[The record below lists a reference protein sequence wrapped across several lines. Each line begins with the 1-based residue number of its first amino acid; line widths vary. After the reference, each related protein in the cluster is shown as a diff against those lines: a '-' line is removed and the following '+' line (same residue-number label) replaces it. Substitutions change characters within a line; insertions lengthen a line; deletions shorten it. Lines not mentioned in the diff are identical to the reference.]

1 MALCI
6 TTRPTAYVAI
16 ISLGNLF
23 PHRVATIS
31 GFLVVGP
38 VGVTPVR
45 PLLLAS
51 PLGLWLL
58 LLAFATIFPT
68 IIMTTFLVVLLGTVR
83 LLLPEVCQG
92 FGLRDGLINSP
103 DLSPLQ
109 LRSGPTLQPI
119 QKVEQHIFI
128 REVGNLKCKGCEL
141 PHICVYAPILL

>member
-1 MALCI
+1 ML
-6 TTRPTAYVAI
+6 PVVYVAT

-23 PHRVATIS
+23 PHHVATIS
-31 GFLVVGP
+31 GFIAVSR

-68 IIMTTFLVVLLGTVR
+68 IIMTTFLVVLLGTVT

-92 FGLRDGLINSP
+92 FGLRDGFINSP
-103 DLSPLQ
+103 DL
-109 LRSGPTLQPI
+109 
-119 QKVEQHIFI
+119 
-128 REVGNLKCKGCEL
+128 
-141 PHICVYAPILL
+141 

>member
-1 MALCI
+1 M
-6 TTRPTAYVAI
+6 RPAAYVAT

-31 GFLVVGP
+31 GFLVVGT

-45 PLLLAS
+45 PLLPAS

-68 IIMTTFLVVLLGTVR
+68 FIMTTFLVVLLGTVT

-92 FGLRDGLINSP
+92 FGLRDGFINSP

-119 QKVEQHIFI
+119 QEVEQHIFI
-128 REVGNLKCKGCEL
+128 LEVGNLKRKGCEL
-141 PHICVYAPILL
+141 PHIRAYAPLLL

>member
-1 MALCI
+1 MWPA
-6 TTRPTAYVAI
+6 AYVAT

-23 PHRVATIS
+23 PHRVAMIS

-51 PLGLWLL
+51 PLGLWPL

-68 IIMTTFLVVLLGTVR
+68 IIMTTFLIVLLGTVR

-92 FGLRDGLINSP
+92 FGLRDGFINSP
-103 DLSPLQ
+103 DLSPL
-109 LRSGPTLQPI
+109 
-119 QKVEQHIFI
+119 
-128 REVGNLKCKGCEL
+128 
-141 PHICVYAPILL
+141 

>member
-1 MALCI
+1 M
-6 TTRPTAYVAI
+6 RPTAYVAT
-16 ISLGNLF
+16 ISVGNLF

-38 VGVTPVR
+38 IGFTPVR

-51 PLGLWLL
+51 PLGLWPL

-68 IIMTTFLVVLLGTVR
+68 IIMTTFLVVLLGTVE

-92 FGLRDGLINSP
+92 FGLHDGFINSP

-109 LRSGPTLQPI
+109 LHSCPTLQPI
-119 QKVEQHIFI
+119 QEVEQHIFI
-128 REVGNLKCKGCEL
+128 REVGNLKRKGCEL
-141 PHICVYAPILL
+141 PHIRAYAPLLL

>member
-1 MALCI
+1 M
-6 TTRPTAYVAI
+6 RPVAYVTT

-31 GFLVVGP
+31 GFLVVGT

-45 PLLLAS
+45 PLLPAS

-58 LLAFATIFPT
+58 LLVFATIFPT
-68 IIMTTFLVVLLGTVR
+68 IFMTTFLVVLLGTVT

-92 FGLRDGLINSP
+92 FGLRDGFINSP

-109 LRSGPTLQPI
+109 LCSGPTLQPI
-119 QKVEQHIFI
+119 QEVEQHIFI
-128 REVGNLKCKGCEL
+128 REVGNLNRKGCEL
-141 PHICVYAPILL
+141 PHI